1 MNFERADGWYWK
13 TRTKINKMELRGY
26 VLNPRFLDRATPG
39 RPLKNGP
46 LLYLN
51 PLSLG

>member
-26 VLNPRFLDRATPG
+26 VLNPRLLDRASPG
-39 RPLKNGP
+39 RPRKNGTLLILYP
-46 LLYLN
+46 LI
-51 PLSLG
+51 LG